1 MLAKIGRTVF
11 VTFNHHVNRSVN
23 IYFSENLVTLLMNLC
38 PTRVLKNFD
47 DDQVLC
53 VTHDRISCFLWSR
66 TLELAGLIEVWVARG
81 GGAELP
87 LEFGSVNPI
96 QARGADYAQHTTASP
111 PPPIQKAIYTSD
123 RHHQYKYIK
132 MFTKNL
138 LLIIGQNPILK

>member
-11 VTFNHHVNRSVN
+11 VIFNHHVNRSVN

-53 VTHDRISCFLWSR
+53 VTHDRIRCFLWSR

-81 GGAELP
+81 GAELP

-96 QARGADYAQHTTASP
+96 QARGHIMSLILLPAAPGFKRLSTPLTYILAS
-111 PPPIQKAIYTSD
+111 
-123 RHHQYKYIK
+123 
-132 MFTKNL
+132 
-138 LLIIGQNPILK
+138 

>member
-81 GGAELP
+81 GG
-87 LEFGSVNPI
+87 G
-96 QARGADYAQHTTASP
+96 RASP
-111 PPPIQKAIYTSD
+111 GIWIS
-123 RHHQYKYIK
+123 
-132 MFTKNL
+132 
-138 LLIIGQNPILK
+138 